1 MSVRPCGGGGFL
13 AVQTGIP
20 GKPTDFSWP
29 FESSVHSKHPASAQQ
44 QIATSTST
52 ARLKKSV
59 TPCCTSATNR
69 FVTIGQR
76 AQLNHGFMVKVQSYR
91 FPFAFIDTAYFAPLS
106 SGARGT
112 KTTVPYDLRTLR
124 PRSCEYASGFE

>member
-1 MSVRPCGGGGFL
+1 L
-13 AVQTGIP
+13 AVQTGTP
-20 GKPTDFSWP
+20 GRPTDFSWP
-29 FESSVHSKHPASAQQ
+29 FESSVHSKHPANAQQ
-44 QIATSTST
+44 QIATTTNT
-52 ARLKKSV
+52 ARLKKTV
-59 TPCCTSATNR
+59 TPSRSSPNKDLM
-69 FVTIGQR
+69 TIGQR
-76 AQLNHGFMVKVQSYR
+76 AQLHHGFMVNVQSYR

>member
-20 GKPTDFSWP
+20 GRPTDFSWP
-29 FESSVHSKHPASAQQ
+29 FESSVNSKHPSTAQQ

-52 ARLKKSV
+52 ARLKKPV

-69 FVTIGQR
+69 FDD
-76 AQLNHGFMVKVQSYR
+76 YR
-91 FPFAFIDTAYFAPLS
+91 SAGATKSRIYGESPVVPLS
-106 SGARGT
+106 VRIHRHCVFRALVERRARNQNYSA
-112 KTTVPYDLRTLR
+112 V
-124 PRSCEYASGFE
+124 